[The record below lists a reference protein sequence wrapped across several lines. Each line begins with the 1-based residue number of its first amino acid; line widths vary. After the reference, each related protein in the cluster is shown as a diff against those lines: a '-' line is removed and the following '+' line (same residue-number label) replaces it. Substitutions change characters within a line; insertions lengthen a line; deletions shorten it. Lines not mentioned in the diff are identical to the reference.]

1 MASPL
6 LTLSGPCGRTMTVSP
21 RQRELVAG
29 IVHLAGTLQL
39 DVIAE
44 GVETADEYVYV
55 RRAGCTYGQGFVIS
69 TPLPPAEALLW
80 AGTHG
85 RFQPPEAG
93 RD

>member
-1 MASPL
+1 
-6 LTLSGPCGRTMTVSP
+6 MTVSQ

-44 GVETADEYVYV
+44 GVETPDEYVYV
-55 RRAGCTYGQGFVIS
+55 QRAGCTYGQGFVIS
-69 TPLPPAEALLW
+69 RPLPPAKALLW

-85 RFQPPEAG
+85 RFQPPAVG
-93 RD
+93 PD